1 MSLCLANIST
11 LPMDSFKSPTHL
23 LLIRPKGSTLGQSFK
38 RWQQIAK
45 LWLFCLGGSR
55 ATTTTTS
62 TPSSGLC
69 LGVSSRTTTITT
81 TIPFTGPCLGD
92 SVTSCGADYKVG
104 SSAGDL
110 HPSSFSRDLTSTYP
124 SFSISASSAPSLFP
138 TSYSQNLQDCNAR
151 RAVEEVEK
159 TRQRLPGTSVMSP
172 SSCSHLRLLIARDA
186 SLIAASYGLRE
197 VHTHTDQPTKAFGDS
212 RQSTSSAN
220 KLNLTLILLCP
231 RGSVHNSV
239 RHILALSASN

>member
-1 MSLCLANIST
+1 MYEFVSWQHLHIVNGVL
-11 LPMDSFKSPTHL
+11 FKSPTHL
-23 LLIRPKGSTLGQSFK
+23 LLIRPKGPTLGQSFK
-38 RWQQIAK
+38 RWKQIAK
-45 LWLFCLGGSR
+45 LWLLFYLGGSR
-55 ATTTTTS
+55 TTTTTTS
-62 TPSSGLC
+62 TPPTGLSLGGSSKTITTNTTTLFSGLC
-69 LGVSSRTTTITT
+69 LGGFSRTMSTST
-81 TIPFTGPCLGD
+81 PSTGLCLGD

-124 SFSISASSAPSLFP
+124 SFSISASSASSLFP

-151 RAVEEVEK
+151 RSVEEVEK

-197 VHTHTDQPTKAFGDS
+197 PCTHRPTDQSFWGFPPTY
-212 RQSTSSAN
+212 
-220 KLNLTLILLCP
+220 LI
-231 RGSVHNSV
+231 S
-239 RHILALSASN
+239 

>member
-1 MSLCLANIST
+1 M
-11 LPMDSFKSPTHL
+11 
-23 LLIRPKGSTLGQSFK
+23 
-38 RWQQIAK
+38 
-45 LWLFCLGGSR
+45 WLFCLGGSR
-55 ATTTTTS
+55 TTTTTTS

-69 LGVSSRTTTITT
+69 LGVSSRTTTTTT

-110 HPSSFSRDLTSTYP
+110 HPSSFSRDLTSTHP

-197 VHTHTDQPTKAFGDS
+197 VHTHTHRPTDQSFWGIP
-212 RQSTSSAN
+212 AN
-220 KLNLTLILLCP
+220 LPHQQT
-231 RGSVHNSV
+231 NS
-239 RHILALSASN
+239 I

>member
-38 RWQQIAK
+38 RWQQIGK
-45 LWLFCLGGSR
+45 LWLFCLGGNR
-55 ATTTTTS
+55 TTTTTTS
-62 TPSSGLC
+62 TPSTGL
-69 LGVSSRTTTITT
+69 
-81 TIPFTGPCLGD
+81 CLGD

-124 SFSISASSAPSLFP
+124 SFSISTSSAPSLFP

-212 RQSTSSAN
+212 RQPPSSAN
-220 KLNLTLILLCP
+220 KLNLTLILLYP

-239 RHILALSASN
+239 LHILALSGSN

>member
-1 MSLCLANIST
+1 MSFLA
-11 LPMDSFKSPTHL
+11 
-23 LLIRPKGSTLGQSFK
+23 LLINSLL
-38 RWQQIAK
+38 IAIV
-45 LWLFCLGGSR
+45 
-55 ATTTTTS
+55 
-62 TPSSGLC
+62 
-69 LGVSSRTTTITT
+69 VSYSI
-81 TIPFTGPCLGD
+81 IEAECCLGD

-197 VHTHTDQPTKAFGDS
+197 VHTHTNRPKLLGDS
-212 RQSTSSAN
+212 RQPMYLISKQTQSDPDSAMS
-220 KLNLTLILLCP
+220 KRFCP
-231 RGSVHNSV
+231 QFC
-239 RHILALSASN
+239 ASYFSIECL

>member
-1 MSLCLANIST
+1 M
-11 LPMDSFKSPTHL
+11 
-23 LLIRPKGSTLGQSFK
+23 
-38 RWQQIAK
+38 
-45 LWLFCLGGSR
+45 
-55 ATTTTTS
+55 
-62 TPSSGLC
+62 
-69 LGVSSRTTTITT
+69 
-81 TIPFTGPCLGD
+81 
-92 SVTSCGADYKVG
+92 TSCGADYKVG

-197 VHTHTDQPTKAFGDS
+197 VHSTHTPTNRPQLLGDS
-212 RQSTSSAN
+212 RQHTSSAN

-239 RHILALSASN
+239 IHILALSGSN

>member
-45 LWLFCLGGSR
+45 LWLFCLGGNR
-55 ATTTTTS
+55 TTTTTTS
-62 TPSSGLC
+62 TPSTGL
-69 LGVSSRTTTITT
+69 
-81 TIPFTGPCLGD
+81 CLGD

-110 HPSSFSRDLTSTYP
+110 HPSSFSRDLTSTHP

-197 VHTHTDQPTKAFGDS
+197 VHTRTHRPTDQSFWGIP
-212 RQSTSSAN
+212 AN
-220 KLNLTLILLCP
+220 LPHQLT
-231 RGSVHNSV
+231 NS
-239 RHILALSASN
+239 I

>member
-1 MSLCLANIST
+1 MW
-11 LPMDSFKSPTHL
+11 L
-23 LLIRPKGSTLGQSFK
+23 LS
-38 RWQQIAK
+38 
-45 LWLFCLGGSR
+45 CLGGSR
-55 ATTTTTS
+55 TTTTTTS
-62 TPSSGLC
+62 TPSTGLSLGGSSKTITTTTTTLFSGLC
-69 LGVSSRTTTITT
+69 LGGSIRTITT
-81 TIPFTGPCLGD
+81 TTTTTPSTGLCLGD

-124 SFSISASSAPSLFP
+124 SFSISASSASSLFP

-151 RAVEEVEK
+151 RSVEEVEK

-197 VHTHTDQPTKAFGDS
+197 TCTHRPTDQSFWGIPANLPHQLTKS
-212 RQSTSSAN
+212 
-220 KLNLTLILLCP
+220 I
-231 RGSVHNSV
+231 
-239 RHILALSASN
+239 